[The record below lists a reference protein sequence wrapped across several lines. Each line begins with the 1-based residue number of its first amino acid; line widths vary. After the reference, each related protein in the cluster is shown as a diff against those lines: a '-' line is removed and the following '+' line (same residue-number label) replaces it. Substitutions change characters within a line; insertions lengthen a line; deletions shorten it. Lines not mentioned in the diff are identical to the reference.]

1 MTVSFSEMY
10 VLAGSALTLFE
21 GSRGLGSEEG
31 LLARFVGWPSSST
44 DGGRFPDV
52 VLSAAPGRIF

>member
-1 MTVSFSEMY
+1 MY